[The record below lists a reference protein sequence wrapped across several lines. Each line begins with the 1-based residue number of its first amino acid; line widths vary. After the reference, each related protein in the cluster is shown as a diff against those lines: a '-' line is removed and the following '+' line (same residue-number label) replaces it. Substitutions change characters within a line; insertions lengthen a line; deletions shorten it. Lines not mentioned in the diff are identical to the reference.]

1 MCQENLDR
9 ILLVSTGFF
18 FMFAAFN
25 TAQNLTTKV
34 MEDNHFGKLGY
45 YSLAVHYFF
54 FGICSF
60 ISAPI
65 VTKLGPRLSML
76 FGATTYS
83 IFIAA
88 FILPIE
94 RNDHPDNKTL
104 EGMKGFIYGLLIFVA
119 ALNGIGAS
127 IIWVAQGKYLSEC
140 ANERNK
146 GLYMSIFQAFMQM
159 CLIFCNV
166 IGAFLIDSVPLTT
179 FYIVLTGLVCLSA
192 LLFLFLRKPIP

>member
-9 ILLVSTGFF
+9 LLLVSTGFLL
-18 FMFAAFN
+18 MFAAFN

-34 MEDNHFGKLGY
+34 MKDNNFGNLGY

-60 ISAPI
+60 ISAP
-65 VTKLGPRLSML
+65 VVMKLGPRLSML
-76 FGATTYS
+76 FGAMTYS

-94 RNDHPDNKTL
+94 RNDHPDNQTL
-104 EGMKGFIYGLLIFVA
+104 QGMKTFIYCLLIFVA

-140 ANERNK
+140 ANETNK
-146 GLYMSIFQAFMQM
+146 GLYMSIFQAFM
-159 CLIFCNV
+159 
-166 IGAFLIDSVPLTT
+166 
-179 FYIVLTGLVCLSA
+179 
-192 LLFLFLRKPIP
+192 